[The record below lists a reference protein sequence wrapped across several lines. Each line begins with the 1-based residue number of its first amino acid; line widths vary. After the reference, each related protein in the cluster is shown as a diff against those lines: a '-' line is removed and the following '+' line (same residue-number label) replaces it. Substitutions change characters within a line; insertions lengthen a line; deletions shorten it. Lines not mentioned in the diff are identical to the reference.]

1 MPSVVERFWSKVV
14 KSDGCWEFT
23 GTPKFRQPA
32 ISVGRVPVL
41 THRLSWQL
49 HFGDIPKGMCVCHH
63 CDNPRCVR
71 PDHLFLGTQAD
82 NMADKT
88 RKGRQTK
95 GEAVYNAHLTEQR
108 VRLIRELAETIPTH
122 LIAQE
127 LGLNYQT
134 TYDVVKF
141 KTWRHVT

>member
-23 GTPKFRQPA
+23 GTPKYRRPA
-32 ISVGRVPVL
+32 LNVDRVPVL

-49 HFGDIPKGMCVCHH
+49 HFGDIPKGMCVCHR

-95 GEAVYNAHLTEQR
+95 GVAVHTAHLTEHK
-108 VRLIRELAETIPTH
+108 VRLIRELSETIPTH

-134 TYDVVKF
+134 TYDVVKL
-141 KTWRHVT
+141 KTWKHVT